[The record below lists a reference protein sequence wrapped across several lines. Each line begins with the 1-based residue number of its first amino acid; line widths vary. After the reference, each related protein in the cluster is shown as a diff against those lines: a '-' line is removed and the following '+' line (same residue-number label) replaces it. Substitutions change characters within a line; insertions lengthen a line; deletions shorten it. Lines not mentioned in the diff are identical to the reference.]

1 LLKEV
6 SNSKLTDILK
16 TKQWEQVKRVDTF
29 NSEVTAA
36 LIEIKNNDPKKAL
49 KEAIAKER
57 ANGTTFTEADEA
69 LIKIMTTDINRNLDE
84 AI

>member
-1 LLKEV
+1 MLKEV